1 MVALWM
7 PPWIRL
13 RQRRRFGTYKLP
25 RPASLPPVL
34 GSSLGSDISFL
45 VRAEFEKPPP
55 RCSSLLGRS
64 ARIARRG
71 PVLQNEPPDGGV
83 SGGVGRSPWWPSGCR
98 PGFGSGSGG
107 DSVHINSHGL
117 PRFLLCSAHLWE
129 ATSAFWF
136 GPNLKN
142 LRLDAR
148 PCSAGRHASH
158 GVAQFSK
165 MNRLTV
171 GYLAGWAAPHGGP
184 LDAALDSAQ
193 AAAAIRYI

>member
-1 MVALWM
+1 MLVPA
-7 PPWIRL
+7 
-13 RQRRRFGTYKLP
+13 RQVGTH
-25 RPASLPPVL
+25 RTA
-34 GSSLGSDISFL
+34 
-45 VRAEFEKPPP
+45 
-55 RCSSLLGRS
+55 
-64 ARIARRG
+64 G

-117 PRFLLCSAHLWE
+117 PRFLLCSAPLWE

-136 GPNLKN
+136 GPNLKS

-158 GVAQFSK
+158 PRERSIPRPRTTQCRSNDFRGLRSRSVLVPRSSDTSLCPEESLHSA
-165 MNRLTV
+165 
-171 GYLAGWAAPHGGP
+171 GP
-184 LDAALDSAQ
+184 LSRDSESTGLPTAEICACVPLFGNLDLT
-193 AAAAIRYI
+193 